1 MYTFI
6 IHLSDVST
14 KYVLQRMYCAVA
26 FFVKLQTT
34 IRHLIRETISWA
46 FFLDDVIVGNDIN
59 QVYGEKRGINVQD
72 KAQHASVS

>member
-34 IRHLIRETISWA
+34 IRHLIREDY
-46 FFLDDVIVGNDIN
+46 LM
-59 QVYGEKRGINVQD
+59 GIL
-72 KAQHASVS
+72 SVRRHCRE